1 MRLRNQLL
9 KEFSQSRLEFKLKWY
24 LRMKK
29 IKKKTTLEKSGPIL
43 ILLSNKNNHKNPS
56 QNLFKIN
63 KFR

>member
-1 MRLRNQLL
+1 MTLELA
-9 KEFSQSRLEFKLKWY
+9 FSS
-24 LRMKK
+24 K

-56 QNLFKIN
+56 QNIFKTN

>member
-29 IKKKTTLEKSGPIL
+29 MKKKTTLEKSGPIL
-43 ILLSNKNNHKNPS
+43 TLLSDQNNHKKLS
-56 QNLFKIN
+56 
-63 KFR
+63 